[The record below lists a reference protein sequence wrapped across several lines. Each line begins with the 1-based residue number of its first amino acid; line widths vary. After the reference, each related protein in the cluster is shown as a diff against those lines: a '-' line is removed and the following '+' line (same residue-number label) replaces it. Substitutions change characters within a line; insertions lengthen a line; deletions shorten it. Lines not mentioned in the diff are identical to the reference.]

1 MAENGAPI
9 ITDGSDDDDD
19 EYILVPPRPPTA
31 PEKFEWAT
39 PPPKPTPPPPPKPP
53 PPPNPPPP
61 PPDQPE
67 PPAAQLLDDPP
78 VEPAAPAPEKKGIRL
93 TDGPRGE
100 YSAADVPELREKGN
114 TNFAKQRFE
123 NAEEWYSAAIDLAP
137 ADHQLYS
144 NRSAAY
150 AKLEQWG
157 KALADARQA
166 TFLAP
171 RWAKG
176 YIRKGVAL
184 RGVHDLDGCARA
196 YRTATQLEP
205 ENADLAARL
214 AQVEELRANYGMD
227 FRERPAAD
235 FAAMRARLFDFDD
248 GRFDD
253 GFADPMARAAAQ
265 LDQHERTLDGDGK
278 SAPRDSDWFWDGV
291 AQDFPRLVA
300 AKRAVAGA
308 ARRVAAPLRPVHE
321 HVWRGL
327 IVTLLYGRLLA
338 PALRAAAPPARRA
351 YAALWSERA
360 WPALVVGWCGPPS
373 SSPQAPHVLTHPEVL
388 LAAGACGTQPL
399 RMPPLMCASSNSPLL
414 SSALLCSPLLSSAL
428 LSSPAQAAGMGR
440 LRHRLPND
448 LPLLPPARP
457 PARRPRGAVGGA
469 AVAAL
474 QAPRPGARLATRE
487 RGHGGRRRHCEGGA
501 GEAAAARTKRR
512 RREEG
517 QVNSRLSG
525 VAVDLA
531 ACGTRHGPSC
541 GPGDEAHASWAP
553 RRILFEVR
561 KGRQSCKPKP
571 WNITLNKCYTR

>member
-19 EYILVPPRPPTA
+19 EYILVPPRPPIA

-67 PPAAQLLDDPP
+67 PPAAQLLEDPP
-78 VEPAAPAPEKKGIRL
+78 VEPAAPAPEKKGIRP
-93 TDGPRGE
+93 TDGVLQGLVGRE

-123 NAEEWYSAAIDLAP
+123 EAEEWYSAAIDLAP

-184 RGVHDLDGCARA
+184 HGVHDLDGCARA
-196 YRTATQLEP
+196 YRKATQLEP

-373 SSPQAPHVLTHPEVL
+373 SSPQAPHVLTHPEA
-388 LAAGACGTQPL
+388 LAAGTCGIQPL
-399 RMPPLMCASSNSPLL
+399 RMPPLMCASSNSPLT
-414 SSALLCSPLLSSAL
+414 LLCSPLLSSAL

-440 LRHRLPND
+440 LRRRLPDD
-448 LPLLPPARP
+448 LPFLPPARP

-474 QAPRPGARLATRE
+474 QAPGPGAPGPRLATRE

-501 GEAAAARTKRR
+501 GEAAAARTERR

-525 VAVDLA
+525 GAVDPG
-531 ACGTRHGPSC
+531 CGMRHEARTELW
-541 GPGDEAHASWAP
+541 PG
-553 RRILFEVR
+553 RRSTCELGSSEILFEVR
-561 KGRQSCKPKP
+561 KGRQSCKPR
-571 WNITLNKCYTR
+571 NHGI